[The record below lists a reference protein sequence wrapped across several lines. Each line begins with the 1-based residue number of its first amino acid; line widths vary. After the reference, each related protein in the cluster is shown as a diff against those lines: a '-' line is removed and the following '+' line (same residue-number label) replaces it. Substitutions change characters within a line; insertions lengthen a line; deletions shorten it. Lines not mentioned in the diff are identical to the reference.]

1 MVEAITSRPPPQLKP
16 RLVIR
21 SSKSK
26 MSSGFGRKVPCIFC
40 ERVVLQSHMTKHI
53 SLCHDKAL
61 QLYCLSCEKKCFG
74 EPNFSLEG
82 KIKVMTYKCHICKK
96 IHVNHIL
103 DELLETIQTEK
114 QQVALK
120 AILSVKEKKD
130 IGF

>member
-1 MVEAITSRPPPQLKP
+1 MFGVRRFGNPQGQ
-16 RLVIR
+16 
-21 SSKSK
+21 
-26 MSSGFGRKVPCIFC
+26 SGP
-40 ERVVLQSHMTKHI
+40 
-53 SLCHDKAL
+53 
-61 QLYCLSCEKKCFG
+61 
-74 EPNFSLEG
+74 
-82 KIKVMTYKCHICKK
+82 TYKCHICKK